1 MPSSVTGGGAERQTR
16 QLLPFTP
23 HLAIRLRPRGRS
35 LRKFRN
41 GPGLSGM
48 STREQGAQSATI
60 ETRDDLVRWIAA
72 GEKPKAEWR
81 IGTEHEKFVFRTG
94 SLAPVPYEGPDGI
107 RALMQELIQR
117 YGWIAINEGEN
128 VIALKRPEGE
138 KGGTIS
144 LEPGGQFELSGA
156 PLETLHET
164 AAETDEHLRE
174 VLDVGEDLAIGFLGV
189 GFSPKW
195 RLEDV
200 PHMPKKRYQVMTR
213 YMPTVGS
220 RGLDMMYRT
229 ATVQVNLDFGSEADM
244 VKKLRV
250 SLALQPIATA
260 LFASSP
266 FTEGRPNGF
275 QSMRSE
281 VWRDTDKRRTGML
294 PFVFEDGMGYERYV
308 EYALDVPM
316 YFVYRDGNYIDVAG
330 SSFRDFIAGRLIGFE
345 GERPTV
351 DDWADHLTTLFPE
364 VRLKRF
370 LEMRGA
376 DGGRWGTIAALSAFW
391 TGILYDETALEHAWR
406 MVRDWTTEEREEL
419 RNSVP
424 KSALATRFR
433 SLTVRDLARQALR
446 ISRLGLKNRGRIN
459 SRNQDETVYLA
470 PLERFAGDGRTLS
483 DELLRRYSGDWHGN
497 IDHIF
502 EEFAF

>member
-1 MPSSVTGGGAERQTR
+1 
-16 QLLPFTP
+16 
-23 HLAIRLRPRGRS
+23 
-35 LRKFRN
+35 
-41 GPGLSGM
+41 M
-48 STREQGAQSATI
+48 STREQVTESPRV
-60 ETRDDLVRWIAA
+60 ESCDDLVRWIAA

-81 IGTEHEKFVFRTG
+81 IGTEHEKFVFRTV
-94 SLAPVPYEGPDGI
+94 SLTPVPYGGPDGI
-107 RALMQELIQR
+107 RALMEELISR
-117 YGWIAINEGEN
+117 YGWAPIKEGDN
-128 VIALKRPEGE
+128 IIALKRPEGQ

-156 PLETLHET
+156 PLETVHQT
-164 AAETDEHLRE
+164 ALETDEHLRE

-195 RLEDV
+195 RLDEI
-200 PHMPKKRYQVMTR
+200 PQMPKKRYQVMTR
-213 YMPTVGS
+213 YMPSVGS

-275 QSMRSE
+275 QSLRSE
-281 VWRDTDKRRTGML
+281 IWRDTDKQRTGML
-294 PFVFEDGMGYERYV
+294 PFAFEDGMGYERYV

-316 YFVYRDGNYIDVAG
+316 YFVYRNDNYIDVAG
-330 SSFRDFIAGRLIGFE
+330 ASFRDFMAGRLRGFE
-345 GERPTV
+345 GELPTI
-351 DDWADHLTTLFPE
+351 DDWSDHLTTLFPE

-370 LEMRGA
+370 IEMRGA
-376 DGGRWGTIAALSAFW
+376 DGGRWGTITALPAFW
-391 TGILYDETALEHAWR
+391 AGILYDEVALDHAWE
-406 MVRDWTTEEREEL
+406 MVRDWTEEEREQL
-419 RNSVP
+419 RADVP
-424 KSALATRFR
+424 KLALATPFR
-433 SLTVRDLARQALR
+433 STDVRTLARQALR
-446 ISRLGLKNRGRIN
+446 ISRMGLKNRHRLN
-459 SRNQDETVYLA
+459 SKNQDETMYLA
-470 PLERFAGDGRTLS
+470 PLERIAGENRTVS
-483 DELLRRYSGDWHGN
+483 DELLHRYAGSWGGN

>member
-1 MPSSVTGGGAERQTR
+1 
-16 QLLPFTP
+16 
-23 HLAIRLRPRGRS
+23 
-35 LRKFRN
+35 
-41 GPGLSGM
+41 M
-48 STREQGAQSATI
+48 STREQGSQSATV

-72 GEKPKAEWR
+72 GEKPKSDWR

-94 SLAPVPYEGPDGI
+94 SLAPVSYDGPDGI
-107 RALMQELIQR
+107 RALMEELIKR
-117 YGWIAINEGEN
+117 YGWIAIREGEN
-128 VIALKRPEGE
+128 IIALRRPDGE

-156 PLETLHET
+156 PVETLHET

-174 VLDVGEDLAIGFLGV
+174 VIDVGEDLAIGFLGI

-195 RLEDV
+195 RLDEV
-200 PHMPKKRYQVMTR
+200 PRMPKKRYQVMTR

-281 VWRDTDKRRTGML
+281 VWRDTDNRRTGML
-294 PFVFEDGMGYERYV
+294 PFVFEPGMGYERYV

-316 YFVYRDGNYIDVAG
+316 YFVYRDGNYVDVAG
-330 SSFRDFIAGRLIGFE
+330 ASFRDFIAGRLKGFE
-345 GERPTV
+345 GQRPTA
-351 DDWADHLTTLFPE
+351 DDWSDHLTTLFPE

-376 DGGRWGTIAALSAFW
+376 DGGRWGTITALPAFW
-391 TGILYDETALEHAWR
+391 TGILYDETALDQAWE
-406 MVRDWTTEEREEL
+406 MVRDWTAGEREAL
-419 RNSVP
+419 RNDVP
-424 KSALATRFR
+424 KLGFATRFR
-433 SLTVRDLARQALR
+433 SMTVRDLARQALR
-446 ISRLGLKNRGRIN
+446 ISRLGLKNRARLN
-459 SRNQDETVYLA
+459 SAKRDETMYLE
-470 PLERFAGDGRTLS
+470 PLERIAESGQTTS
-483 DELLRRYSGDWHGN
+483 DEFLRRYSSDWEGN

>member
-1 MPSSVTGGGAERQTR
+1 
-16 QLLPFTP
+16 
-23 HLAIRLRPRGRS
+23 
-35 LRKFRN
+35 
-41 GPGLSGM
+41 M
-48 STREQGAQSATI
+48 STREQGAGSSTI

-72 GEKPKAEWR
+72 GEKPIADWR
-81 IGTEHEKFVFRTG
+81 VGTEHEKFVFRTV
-94 SLAPVPYEGPDGI
+94 SLQPVPYGGNDGI
-107 RALMQELIQR
+107 RALMEELIRR
-117 YGWIAINEGEN
+117 YGWVAINEGEN
-128 VIALKRPEGE
+128 VIALKRPDGE

-195 RLEDV
+195 RLDEV

-229 ATVQVNLDFGSEADM
+229 ATVQVNLDFSSEADM

-281 VWRDTDKRRTGML
+281 VWLDTDRRRTGML
-294 PFVFEDGMGYERYV
+294 PFAFEDGMGYERYV
-308 EYALDVPM
+308 DYALDVPM

-330 SSFRDFIAGRLIGFE
+330 ASFRDFMAGRLPGFE
-345 GERPTV
+345 GQLPTV

-376 DGGRWGTIAALSAFW
+376 DGGRWGTITALPAFW
-391 TGILYDETALEHAWR
+391 AGILYDEAALDQAWQ
-406 MVRDWTTEEREEL
+406 MVRDWTAEEREEL
-419 RNSVP
+419 RRAVP
-424 KSALATRFR
+424 KTALATPFR
-433 SLTVRDLARQALR
+433 STSVRNLARQALR
-446 ISRLGLKNRGRIN
+446 ISRLGLKNRCRIN
-459 SRNQDETVYLA
+459 EKNQDETIYLA
-470 PLERFAGDGRTLS
+470 PLERIAGNGQTVA
-483 DELLRRYSGDWHGN
+483 DELLRRYSGEWRGN